1 MKHLFLKGG
10 CVQQTEDV
18 IVESE
23 ESGEDGDETPGETIK
38 ELKARKAELR
48 QRVEDQARD
57 KHTLQVTPVF
67 VLCAETEGG
76 GPGARQ
82 THLTG
87 NTCLCPVC

>member
-1 MKHLFLKGG
+1 MTRYLDGRHDCGEQWVICCFLSTTVK
-10 CVQQTEDV
+10 QTEDV

-57 KHTLQVTPVF
+57 KHTLQVINIP
-67 VLCAETEGG
+67 C
-76 GPGARQ
+76 R
-82 THLTG
+82 
-87 NTCLCPVC
+87 

>member
-1 MKHLFLKGG
+1 VK
-10 CVQQTEDV
+10 QTEDV

-57 KHTLQVTPVF
+57 KHTLQVSNMP
-67 VLCAETEGG
+67 C
-76 GPGARQ
+76 R
-82 THLTG
+82 
-87 NTCLCPVC
+87 